1 MAIKP
6 QLIFFL
12 IFNKVKTELNI
23 KVFCSKIRIEGVGY
37 WMLIYN
43 FENERKMAE
52 HFGRTKGVI
61 SSRIKNLDLIW

>member
-1 MAIKP
+1 M
-6 QLIFFL
+6 
-12 IFNKVKTELNI
+12 KTELNI

-37 WMLIYN
+37 WMLICN

-61 SSRIKNLDLIW
+61 SSRIKNLDLNW